1 MNKNEKTFASNV
13 EAAIAA
19 ASGSVKYKS
28 QFDSFEA
35 ALEGTKER
43 TKFDPSLSQFVV
55 GTVLDFDPAKMKIGI
70 SDIGT
75 NGATVLSVPAGTKG
89 ADGKIQFNRAMNVYV
104 SSLGKTIRVHDANGE
119 PVQNADGSQKT
130 VDGAGNAV
138 WDAINACKSDSEI
151 LAWLKGKTLE
161 VVKIERNYGP
171 ANFVEIGGTRTPK
184 GHRLT
189 SLPLFN
195 EL

>member
-13 EAAIAA
+13 EAAVAA
-19 ASGSVKYKS
+19 ASGSVKYKE
-28 QFDSFEA
+28 QFASFDEA
-35 ALEGTKER
+35 VNGTTGR

-89 ADGKIQFNRAMNVYV
+89 ADGKVNFNRAMNVYV
-104 SSLGKTIRVHDANGE
+104 SSLGKTIRCTDPNGE
-119 PVQNADGSQKT
+119 PVRDASGAQKVVT
-130 VDGAGNAV
+130 GHGNAV
-138 WDAINACKSDSEI
+138 WEAIDACKSDSEI
-151 LAWLKGKTLE
+151 LAWLRGKTLE
-161 VVKIERNYGP
+161 VTAIKREYGP
-171 ANFVEIGGTRTPK
+171 SNFVEIGGTRTPK

>member
-13 EAAIAA
+13 DAAIAA
-19 ASGSVKYKS
+19 ASGSLKYKN
-28 QFDSFEA
+28 QFASFDEA
-35 ALEGTKER
+35 IAGTTER

-55 GTVLDFDPAKMKIGI
+55 GTVLDFDPVKMRIGI

-75 NGATVLSVPAGTKG
+75 NGATVLSVPAGTKD
-89 ADGKIQFNRAMNVYV
+89 ASGKVNFTRAMNVYV
-104 SSLGKTIRVHDANGE
+104 SSLAKTIRVHDAQGE
-119 PVQNADGSQKT
+119 PVQNPDGSQKT

-151 LAWLKGKTLE
+151 LNWLKGKTLE
-161 VVKIERNYGP
+161 VASIKREYGP
-171 ANFVEIGGTRTPK
+171 SNFVEIGGTRTPK

>member
-1 MNKNEKTFASNV
+1 MNNNAKTFAQDV

-19 ASGSVKYKS
+19 AAGSVKYKN
-28 QFDSFEA
+28 QFDSFES
-35 ALEGTKER
+35 ALEATKER
-43 TKFDPSLSQFVV
+43 TKFDPSLSQFVL

-70 SDIGT
+70 SDIGN

-89 ADGKIQFNRAMNVYV
+89 DNGKVNFNRAMNVYL
-104 SSLGKTIRVHDANGE
+104 SSLGKTIRCTDAAGE

-130 VDGAGNAV
+130 VTGKNNPV
-138 WDAINACKSDSEI
+138 WEAIDACKSDSEI
-151 LAWLKGKTLE
+151 LSWLKGKTLE
-161 VVKIERNYGP
+161 VVEIKREYGP

-189 SLPLFN
+189 SLPLFR

>member
-1 MNKNEKTFASNV
+1 MNNNAKTFAQDV

-19 ASGSVKYKS
+19 AAGSVKYKN
-28 QFDSFEA
+28 QFDSFES
-35 ALEGTKER
+35 ALEATKER
-43 TKFDPSLSQFVV
+43 TKFDPSLSQFVI

-70 SDIGT
+70 SDIGN

-89 ADGKIQFNRAMNVYV
+89 SNGKVNFNRAMNVYL
-104 SSLGKTIRVHDANGE
+104 SSLGKTIRCTDAAGE

-130 VDGAGNAV
+130 VTGKDNPV
-138 WDAINACKSDSEI
+138 WEAIDACKSDSEI
-151 LAWLKGKTLE
+151 LSWLKGKTLE
-161 VVKIERNYGP
+161 VIDIKREYGP
-171 ANFVEIGGTRTPK
+171 SNFVEIGGTRTPK

-189 SLPLFN
+189 SLPLFR

>member
-171 ANFVEIGGTRTPK
+171 ANSVEIGGTRTPK

>member
-1 MNKNEKTFASNV
+1 MNKNEKTFAQNV
-13 EAAIAA
+13 DAAIAA
-19 ASGSVKYKS
+19 AAGSVKMK
-28 QFDSFEA
+28 QTFADFDA
-35 ALEGTKER
+35 AVAGTTER
-43 TKFDPSLSQFVV
+43 TKFDPSLSQFVI

-70 SDIGT
+70 SDIG
-75 NGATVLSVPAGTKG
+75 NDGATVLSVPAGIKD
-89 ADGKIQFNRAMNVYV
+89 ANGKVNFNRAMNVYV
-104 SSLGKTIRVHDANGE
+104 SSLGKTIRVHDGQGE
-119 PVQNADGSQKT
+119 PVQNPDGSQKT

-151 LAWLKGKTLE
+151 LSWLKGKTLE
-161 VVKIERNYGP
+161 VIAIKREYGPSNFVKIGE
-171 ANFVEIGGTRTPK
+171 TRTPK

>member
-1 MNKNEKTFASNV
+1 MNNNAKTFASNV
-13 EAAIAA
+13 EAAVAA
-19 ASGSVKYKS
+19 ASGSVKYKN
-28 QFDSFEA
+28 QFASFEEA
-35 ALEGTKER
+35 IAGTAER

-55 GTVLDFDPAKMKIGI
+55 GTVLDFDPSKMKIGI

-89 ADGKIQFNRAMNVYV
+89 ADGKVQFNRAMNVYV

-151 LAWLKGKTLE
+151 LSWLKGKTLE
-161 VVKIERNYGP
+161 VTSIKREYGP
-171 ANFVEIGGTRTPK
+171 SNFVEIGGTRTPK

>member
-1 MNKNEKTFASNV
+1 MNKNEKTFANNV
-13 EAAIAA
+13 EAAIIAA
-19 ASGSVKYKS
+19 AGSVKYKQS
-28 QFDSFEA
+28 FDSFDA
-35 ALEGTKER
+35 ALEATKER

-55 GTVLDFDPAKMKIGI
+55 GTVLDFDPTKMKIGI

-75 NGATVLSVPAGTKG
+75 NGATVLSVPAGTKD
-89 ADGKIQFNRAMNVYV
+89 ANGKVNFNRAMNVYV
-104 SSLGKTIRVHDANGE
+104 SSLAKTIRVHDANGE

-130 VDGAGNAV
+130 VDGAGNPV
-138 WDAINACKSDSEI
+138 WEAINACKSDSEI
-151 LAWLKGKTLE
+151 LNWVKGKTLE
-161 VVKIERNYGP
+161 VTSIKREYGP
-171 ANFVEIGGTRTPK
+171 SNFVEIGGTRTPK

>member
-1 MNKNEKTFASNV
+1 MNNNAKTFSQNV
-13 EAAIAA
+13 EAAVAA
-19 ASGSVKYKS
+19 AAGSVKYKQS
-28 QFDSFEA
+28 FDSFESAVA
-35 ALEGTKER
+35 ATTER

-70 SDIGT
+70 SDIGN

-89 ADGKIQFNRAMNVYV
+89 ADGKVQFNRAMNVYL
-104 SSLGKTIRVHDANGE
+104 SSLGKTIRCTDPNGE
-119 PVQNADGSQKT
+119 PVQDASGAQKIVTGDG
-130 VDGAGNAV
+130 NPV
-138 WDAINACKSDSEI
+138 WEAINACKSDSEI
-151 LAWLKGKTLE
+151 LSWLKGKTLE
-161 VVKIERNYGP
+161 VTAIKREYGP
-171 ANFVEIGGTRTPK
+171 SNFVEIGGTRTPK

>member
-1 MNKNEKTFASNV
+1 MNNNAKTFAQNV
-13 EAAIAA
+13 QAAIEAAA
-19 ASGSVKYKS
+19 GSVKYKN

-35 ALEGTKER
+35 ALEATKER

-55 GTVLDFDPAKMKIGI
+55 GTVLDFDPSKMKIGI
-70 SDIGT
+70 SDIGN

-89 ADGKIQFNRAMNVYV
+89 ADGKVQFNRAMNVYL
-104 SSLGKTIRVHDANGE
+104 SSLGKTIRCTDPNGE
-119 PVQNADGSQKT
+119 PVQDASGAQKIVT
-130 VDGAGNAV
+130 GDGNAV
-138 WDAINACKSDSEI
+138 WEAINACKSDSEI
-151 LAWLKGKTLE
+151 LSWLKGKTLE
-161 VVKIERNYGP
+161 VTSIKREYGP
-171 ANFVEIGGTRTPK
+171 SNFVEIGGTRTPK

>member
-13 EAAIAA
+13 EAAVEAA
-19 ASGSVKYKS
+19 AGSIKYKETFAD
-28 QFDSFEA
+28 FDKAVESMN
-35 ALEGTKER
+35 GR
-43 TKFDPSLSQFVV
+43 TKFDPSLSQFTV
-55 GTVLDFDPAKMKIGI
+55 GTVLDFDPARMKFGV
-70 SDIGT
+70 SDIGN
-75 NGATVLSVPAGTKG
+75 NGASVISVPAGTKS
-89 ADGKIQFNRAMNVYV
+89 ADGKVTFNRAMNVYL
-104 SSLGKTIRVHDANGE
+104 SSFDKVIRVTDATGE
-119 PVQNADGSQKT
+119 PVLNADKSQKT

-138 WDAINACKSDSEI
+138 WEALNACKSDGAK

-161 VVKIERNYGP
+161 CIKVEREYGP
-171 ANFVEIGGTRTPK
+171 SNYVEIGGSNVPK

>member
-1 MNKNEKTFASNV
+1 MNKNEKTFSSNV
-13 EAAIAA
+13 EAAIEAA
-19 ASGSVKYKS
+19 AGSIKYKES
-28 QFDSFEA
+28 FADFDKAVASMND
-35 ALEGTKER
+35 R

-55 GTVLDFDPAKMKIGI
+55 GTVLDFDPAKMKYGI
-70 SDIGT
+70 SDIGN
-75 NGATVLSVPAGTKG
+75 NGASVLSVPAGTKG
-89 ADGKIQFNRAMNVYV
+89 ADGKVTFNRAMNVYL
-104 SSLGKTIRVHDANGE
+104 SSFDKTIRVTDANGE
-119 PVQNADGSQKT
+119 PVQNADKSQKT

-138 WDAINACKSDSEI
+138 WEALNACKSDGEK

-161 VVKIERNYGP
+161 CVAIQREYGP

>member
-1 MNKNEKTFASNV
+1 MNKNEKTFSSNV

-19 ASGSVKYKS
+19 AAGSVKYKD
-28 QFDSFEA
+28 QFASFDEA
-35 ALEGTKER
+35 VAGTTGR
-43 TKFDPSLSQFVV
+43 TKFDPSLSQFVI
-55 GTVLDFDPAKMKIGI
+55 GTVLDFDPNKMKIGI

-89 ADGKIQFNRAMNVYV
+89 ADGKVQFNRAMNVYV
-104 SSLGKTIRVHDANGE
+104 SSLAKTIRVHDPNGE

-138 WDAINACKSDSEI
+138 WEALNACKSDSEI
-151 LAWLKGKTLE
+151 LQWVKGKTLE
-161 VVKIERNYGP
+161 VTAIKREYGP
-171 ANFVEIGGTRTPK
+171 SNFVEIGGTRTPK

>member
-1 MNKNEKTFASNV
+1 MAKNEKAFASNV
-13 EAAIAA
+13 DAAIAA
-19 ASGSVKYKS
+19 AASSVKYKQS
-28 QFDSFEA
+28 FNSFEEA
-35 ALEGTKER
+35 VASTTER

-89 ADGKIQFNRAMNVYV
+89 ADGKIQFNRAMNVYL
-104 SSLGKTIRVHDANGE
+104 SSLAKTIRVHDAQGE

-138 WDAINACKSDSEI
+138 WDALNACKSDSEI
-151 LAWLKGKTLE
+151 LSWLKGRTLE

>member
-1 MNKNEKTFASNV
+1 MSKNEKTFASNV

-19 ASGSVKYKS
+19 AAGSVRMKETFES
-28 QFDSFEA
+28 FDK
-35 ALEGTKER
+35 ALEATKER

-55 GTVLDFDPAKMKIGI
+55 GTILDFDPSKMKIGI
-70 SDIGT
+70 SDIGER
-75 NGATVLSVPAGTKG
+75 GATVLSVPAGSKD
-89 ADGKIQFNRAMNVYV
+89 ANGKLNFTRAMNVYV
-104 SSLGKTIRVHDANGE
+104 SSLAKTIRVHDAQGE

-138 WDAINACKSDSEI
+138 WEALNACKSDSEI
-151 LAWLKGKTLE
+151 LSWLKGKTLE

-195 EL
+195 EI

>member
-1 MNKNEKTFASNV
+1 MNNNAKTFAQNV
-13 EAAIAA
+13 EAAVAA
-19 ASGSVKYKS
+19 AAGSVKYKN
-28 QFDSFEA
+28 QFDSFES
-35 ALEGTKER
+35 ALEGTKDR

-55 GTVLDFDPAKMKIGI
+55 GTVLDFDPTKMKIGI
-70 SDIGT
+70 SDIGN

-89 ADGKIQFNRAMNVYV
+89 ADGKVNFNRAMNVYV
-104 SSLGKTIRVHDANGE
+104 SSLAKTIRVHDPQGE

-138 WDAINACKSDSEI
+138 WEALNACKSDSEI
-151 LAWLKGKTLE
+151 LSWIKGKTLE
-161 VVKIERNYGP
+161 VTSIKREYGP
-171 ANFVEIGGTRTPK
+171 SNFVEIGGTRTPK

>member
-1 MNKNEKTFASNV
+1 MNKNEKTFAQNV
-13 EAAIAA
+13 DAAIAA
-19 ASGSVKYKS
+19 AAGSVKYKN

-35 ALEGTKER
+35 AVEATKER

-55 GTVLDFDPAKMKIGI
+55 GTVLDFDPTKMKIGI
-70 SDIGT
+70 SDIGN

-89 ADGKIQFNRAMNVYV
+89 ADGKVNFNRAMNVYV
-104 SSLGKTIRVHDANGE
+104 SSLAKTIRVHDAQGE

-130 VDGAGNAV
+130 IDGAGNAV
-138 WDAINACKSDSEI
+138 WEALNACKSDSEI
-151 LAWLKGKTLE
+151 LSWVKGKTLE
-161 VVKIERNYGP
+161 VTSIKREYGP
-171 ANFVEIGGTRTPK
+171 SNFVEIGGTRTPK

>member
-1 MNKNEKTFASNV
+1 MAKNEKAFASNV
-13 EAAIAA
+13 DAAIVAA
-19 ASGSVKYKS
+19 ASNVKYKQS
-28 QFDSFEA
+28 FDSFEDA
-35 ALEGTKER
+35 VAKTTER

-75 NGATVLSVPAGTKG
+75 NGATVLSVPAGRK
-89 ADGKIQFNRAMNVYV
+89 DGDKIKFDRAMNVYL
-104 SSLGKTIRVHDANGE
+104 SSLGKTIRCTDSNGE
-119 PVQNADGSQKT
+119 PVQDASGAQKT
-130 VDGAGNAV
+130 VTGSGNAV
-138 WDAINACKSDSEI
+138 WEAIDACKSDSDI
-151 LAWLKGKTLE
+151 LSWLKGKTLE
-161 VVKIERNYGP
+161 VVEIKREYGP

-189 SLPLFN
+189 SLPLFR

>member
-1 MNKNEKTFASNV
+1 MNNNAKTFAQNV
-13 EAAIAA
+13 EAAVAA
-19 ASGSVKYKS
+19 AAGSVKYKQS
-28 QFDSFEA
+28 FDTFESA
-35 ALEGTKER
+35 IEGTKGR

-55 GTVLDFDPAKMKIGI
+55 GTVLDFDPTKMKIGI
-70 SDIGT
+70 SDIGN

-89 ADGKIQFNRAMNVYV
+89 ADGKVNFNRAMNVYV
-104 SSLGKTIRVHDANGE
+104 SSLAKTIRVHDAQGE

-130 VDGAGNAV
+130 VDGAGNEV
-138 WDAINACKSDSEI
+138 WEALNACKSDSEI
-151 LAWLKGKTLE
+151 LSWIKGKTLE
-161 VVKIERNYGP
+161 VTSIKREYGP
-171 ANFVEIGGTRTPK
+171 SNFVEIGNTRTPK

>member
-1 MNKNEKTFASNV
+1 MAKNEKAFASNV
-13 EAAIAA
+13 DAAIAA
-19 ASGSVKYKS
+19 AASSVKYKMS
-28 QFDSFEA
+28 FNSFEDA
-35 ALEGTKER
+35 VEKTTGR

-75 NGATVLSVPAGTKG
+75 NGATVLSVPAGKN
-89 ADGKIQFNRAMNVYV
+89 ADGKIQFDRAMNVYL
-104 SSLGKTIRVHDANGE
+104 SSLGKTIRCTDSNGE
-119 PVQNADGSQKT
+119 PVQDASGAQKIVTGS
-130 VDGAGNAV
+130 GNAV
-138 WDAINACKSDSEI
+138 WEAIDACKSDSEI
-151 LAWLKGKTLE
+151 LSWLKGKTLE
-161 VVKIERNYGP
+161 VVEIKREYGP

-189 SLPLFN
+189 SLPLFR

>member
-13 EAAIAA
+13 EAAINAA
-19 ASGSVKYKS
+19 AGSVKYKS

-35 ALEGTKER
+35 AVEATKER

-70 SDIGT
+70 SDIGS

-89 ADGKIQFNRAMNVYV
+89 ADGKVQFNRAMNVYV
-104 SSLGKTIRVHDANGE
+104 SSLGKTIRCTDPNGE
-119 PVQNADGSQKT
+119 PVRDASGAQKVVT
-130 VDGAGNAV
+130 GHGNAV
-138 WDAINACKSDSEI
+138 WEAIDACKSDSEI
-151 LAWLKGKTLE
+151 LSWLRGKTLE
-161 VVKIERNYGP
+161 VTAIKREYGP
-171 ANFVEIGGTRTPK
+171 SNFVEIGGTRTPK

>member
-1 MNKNEKTFASNV
+1 MKNEKKTFAQNV
-13 EAAIAA
+13 EAAVSAA
-19 ASGSVKYKS
+19 AGSVKYKKS
-28 QFDSFEA
+28 FDSFDS
-35 ALEGTKER
+35 ALEGTKDR
-43 TKFDPSLSQFVV
+43 TKFDPSLSQFVI

-70 SDIGT
+70 SDIGI

-89 ADGKIQFNRAMNVYV
+89 ADGKVNFNRAMNVYV
-104 SSLGKTIRVHDANGE
+104 SSLGKTIRVHDAQGE
-119 PVQNADGSQKT
+119 PSQNPDGSQET

-138 WDAINACKSDSEI
+138 WDAINACKSDSEV

-161 VVKIERNYGP
+161 VIAVKRAWGP
-171 ANFVEIGGTRTPK
+171 SNFVELGGTRTPR